1 MALVLEDEV
10 VVQLATRLA
19 ERRNVTPTQVLRDAL
34 TREWSQEVG
43 DKAVIDAVKKIHAKV
58 RALSD
63 PGRAQPIDKDFID
76 NLYE

>member
-43 DKAVIDAVKKIHAKV
+43 DTTVIDAVKKIQAKV

-63 PGRAQPIDKDFID
+63 PERAQPIDKDFID
-76 NLYE
+76 SLYE